1 MRLRKQQHKC
11 LQEFSS
17 TPPLRLLSEKPA
29 KEREIREALEVLK
42 SARVLP
48 CTVNTHSWH
57 TLLFRLEWTHLKEL
71 HFQGALVFFQ
81 VLTGRPNVKLKACLK
96 CFLIQALPPS
106 I

>member
-48 CTVNTHSWH
+48 CTVH
-57 TLLFRLEWTHLKEL
+57 TLSFRLEWTHLKEL